1 MADEPKLVTAR
12 DLPAT
17 IGEAPPPKRN
27 SADIADVADLAKF
40 GNIPL
45 ERARKIL
52 ESKDGRTIR
61 AVANGL
67 VPPLVDYIENKVKPL
82 QARIAELTSE
92 ISQIRSEWQAVLSQ
106 RKVKTIKTRR
116 ENGQLVADVFEG
128 DGTPI
133 NKYFGTWKADN
144 EYDEG
149 AVVTHDGS
157 GFIAKKSTREKPGA
171 SDSWQLF
178 VKRGKD
184 GRDAR

>member
-1 MADEPKLVTAR
+1 MSEERKLVTAR

-17 IGEAPPPKRN
+17 IGEAPPKRYTAN
-27 SADIADVADLAKF
+27 SADVADFAKF
-40 GNIPL
+40 GNIPPD
-45 ERARKIL
+45 RARKIL
-52 ESKDGRTIR
+52 ESKDGQTIR

-67 VPPLVDYIENKVKPL
+67 APPLIDFIEKKVNPL
-82 QARIAELTSE
+82 QARITELTSE
-92 ISQIRSEWQAVLSQ
+92 ISQIRSEWQALLSQ

-157 GFIAKKSTREKPGA
+157 GFIAKKSTREKPGT

-184 GRDAR
+184 GKDAR